1 MACQLQLQT
10 PFKAKCH
17 AHELPT
23 LAELPLLA
31 RVAHVAEVSLCSARL
46 LLAFCVACFDFTLE
60 MLSIASTKTCILRP
74 CCMSAPSLNKFLAV
88 NVGSSSSRR
97 RRVHQQQR
105 QHKQLQNEE
114 NNTRNCN
121 AKKKAKAKAEK
132 RKVQRKRAEKV
143 SRMPRRHLK
152 FVFMNRPAQAALQAG
167 DGDVAGARA
176 KVEAKANAE
185 TETESKKAKVKLPQC
200 ELMPMN

>member
-23 LAELPLLA
+23 LAEFAAAA

-46 LLAFCVACFDFTLE
+46 LLAFCVAYFDFTLE

-88 NVGSSSSRR
+88 NVGSSSSGRR
-97 RRVHQQQR
+97 RRVHQQLR

-121 AKKKAKAKAEK
+121 AKKAKAKAEK

-176 KVEAKANAE
+176 RAKVAAKANADRDRDRE
-185 TETESKKAKVKLPQC
+185 QESKSEAA
-200 ELMPMN
+200 PM